1 MLLRYYLPM
10 TDTKHFLEK
19 TRALDFAF
27 QPIVDIHT
35 KEIYAVEAL
44 LRNVEAIGFGSIH
57 HFFDTAYRLGILYAV
72 DLLLREKAIKKFTR
86 LENYAAVKLF
96 YNLDNRLLDME
107 DYTTGNTEAILQ
119 KYDVDKSALCFEIS
133 ERHEV
138 TKEGNAIIH
147 LLEHYKREGF
157 QLAID
162 DFGVGFSG
170 FKLLYEFTPDVIKID
185 RFFLN
190 GICEDPKKRVIVENI
205 IQLARQLGVMII
217 VEGIE
222 RESELEVCKA
232 LGCQLVQGY
241 LIQRPTTH
249 LDEIKTNRPL
259 LSNVA

>member
-1 MLLRYYLPM
+1 M
-10 TDTKHFLEK
+10 TDTRHFLEK
-19 TRALDFAF
+19 IKALDFAF

-35 KEIYAVEAL
+35 REIYAVEAL
-44 LRNVEAIGFGSIH
+44 LRNVEIIGYDSIH
-57 HFFDTAYRLGILYAV
+57 HFFDTAYHLGLLYAV
-72 DLLLREKAIKKFTR
+72 DLLLREKAIKKFTQ
-86 LENYAAVKLF
+86 LENYAAIKLF

-107 DYTTGNTEAILQ
+107 DYTTGNTEALLQ
-119 KYDVDKSALCFEIS
+119 AYNVAKSTLCFEIS

-138 TKEGNAIIH
+138 TKEGNGIIH
-147 LLEHYKREGF
+147 ILEHYKKEGF

-170 FKLLYEFTPDVIKID
+170 FKLFYEFTPDVIKID
-185 RFFLN
+185 RFFIN

-205 IQLARQLGVMII
+205 IQLAKQLGVRII
-217 VEGIE
+217 AEGIE

-241 LIQRPTTH
+241 LIQRPTTDIH
-249 LDEIKTNRPL
+249 DIKTNRSV

>member
-1 MLLRYYLPM
+1 M
-10 TDTKHFLEK
+10 TDTEHFLEK
-19 TRALDFAF
+19 IRELDFAF

-35 KEIYAVEAL
+35 REIHAVEAL
-44 LRNVEAIGFGSIH
+44 LRNVETIGFGSIH
-57 HFFDTAYRLGILYAV
+57 HFFDTAYRLGLLYAV
-72 DLLLREKAIKKFTR
+72 DLLLREKAIKKFAQ
-86 LENYAAVKLF
+86 LDNYNAIKLF

-107 DYTTGNTEAILQ
+107 DYSTGNTEAILQ
-119 KYDVDKSALCFEIS
+119 KYGVDKSALCFEIS

-138 TKEGNAIIH
+138 TKEGNGIIH
-147 LLEHYKREGF
+147 ILEHYKEEGF
-157 QLAID
+157 CLAID

-170 FKLLYEFTPDVIKID
+170 FKLLYEFTPDVIKVD

-190 GICEDPKKRVIVENI
+190 GICEDPKKMVIVENI
-205 IQLARQLGVMII
+205 IQLAKQLGVRII
-217 VEGIE
+217 AEGIE